1 MAGAGRRSLSPRSAS
16 FKLQVDR
23 HWWGRRPEDGQKT
36 SPQHSISPLLLHL
49 IALGQAESKASAGIK
64 EHFLLPEMLPGSSEG
79 VTVASASSRCGEFTL
94 EGFQN
99 IIAWSYVT
107 YKKSH
112 GTGRQLCAAFLP
124 APLQGFRSVWVS
136 VWLVL
141 GLPGCVLLSWRLVR
155 YLAGGRMEVPTGQQM
170 VWEHWGSQ
178 SSSAFQ
184 LPCQAA
190 GHFGFAV
197 LGSSLFQKETC
208 SQT

>member
-23 HWWGRRPEDGQKT
+23 HWWGRWP
-36 SPQHSISPLLLHL
+36 
-49 IALGQAESKASAGIK
+49 
-64 EHFLLPEMLPGSSEG
+64 
-79 VTVASASSRCGEFTL
+79 
-94 EGFQN
+94 EGFPSAQHQPPS
-99 IIAWSYVT
+99 AASR
-107 YKKSH
+107 SA
-112 GTGRQLCAAFLP
+112 GTGRKQSKCRHQRALLAPRDATRELRRGHRGISIPPLWGSHAGGFPEHHSVKLHHLQKIPWDWETAVCCLP
-124 APLQGFRSVWVS
+124 ASSPAGFPKCLVS

-155 YLAGGRMEVPTGQQM
+155 YLAGGRMEVPTDQQM

-184 LPCQAA
+184 LPCRAA